1 VIKVTIMTDG
11 ILAHSKNYDIDS
23 VAPNVGDT
31 VLVDGKPLEVYER
44 LFDFE
49 HPGVV
54 TLICASRY

>member
-1 VIKVTIMTDG
+1 MTDG